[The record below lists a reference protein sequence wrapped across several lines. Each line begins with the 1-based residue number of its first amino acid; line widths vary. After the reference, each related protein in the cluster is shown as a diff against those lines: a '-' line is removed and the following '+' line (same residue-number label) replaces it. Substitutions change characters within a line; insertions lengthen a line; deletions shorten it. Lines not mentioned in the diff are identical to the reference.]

1 MTDSTNTKTHV
12 VPAIEIA
19 IKISALALL
28 IGWCFLIL
36 KPFIT
41 PVVWGVI
48 IAVSV
53 YPLYNRLTTKLGNR
67 RKLAAATMTI
77 VALLIIILPSVKLA
91 GSMIDGV
98 KNLNEGLQNG
108 TVQVPLLP
116 AGVGDWPIIGPSV
129 EKVWREASVNLMS
142 TLEHYRPQ
150 LKSFGS
156 WLLDKSLETGGG
168 LLLFALSIIIAGILL
183 ASAESGGR
191 VAQDLFIR
199 LAGKRG
205 AEFADDAKVTV
216 RNVVKGILGVAI
228 IQALLAGIG
237 FGIAGVPAAGLWAFL
252 CLLLAIVQIGIGPI
266 AIPIIIFMFY
276 KANTLT
282 AVILTVWLVLV
293 MLSDNVLKPILL
305 GRGAPVPMPVIFLGS
320 IGGFMSMGF
329 LGLFVG
335 ALILSVGYKL
345 FETWLTAG
353 EGGREAKFE

>member
-116 AGVGDWPIIGPSV
+116 AGVGDWPII
-129 EKVWREASVNLMS
+129 
-142 TLEHYRPQ
+142 
-150 LKSFGS
+150 
-156 WLLDKSLETGGG
+156 
-168 LLLFALSIIIAGILL
+168 
-183 ASAESGGR
+183 
-191 VAQDLFIR
+191 
-199 LAGKRG
+199 
-205 AEFADDAKVTV
+205 
-216 RNVVKGILGVAI
+216 NVV
-228 IQALLAGIG
+228 
-237 FGIAGVPAAGLWAFL
+237 
-252 CLLLAIVQIGIGPI
+252 
-266 AIPIIIFMFY
+266 
-276 KANTLT
+276 
-282 AVILTVWLVLV
+282 
-293 MLSDNVLKPILL
+293 
-305 GRGAPVPMPVIFLGS
+305 
-320 IGGFMSMGF
+320 
-329 LGLFVG
+329 
-335 ALILSVGYKL
+335 
-345 FETWLTAG
+345 
-353 EGGREAKFE
+353 